1 MRMNEGVSCFS
12 CLNILQLRLNFAEE
26 SLKMVT
32 YFKLTVIVCSAGKW
46 TWLTTQLP
54 DLSGSFCFLLFF
66 ISMVTLRK
74 MDINLFYLSGFLVR
88 APLFTPR
95 TNAGGAVGLDGRE
108 EV

>member
-12 CLNILQLRLNFAEE
+12 CLNILQLRLNFAEDE
-26 SLKMVT
+26 FEMVT
-32 YFKLTVIVCSAGKW
+32 YFKLIVIVCSAGKW

-74 MDINLFYLSGFLVR
+74 MIQTFFIYLAFW
-88 APLFTPR
+88 
-95 TNAGGAVGLDGRE
+95 
-108 EV
+108 